1 VSAVPRLAVE
11 AASVRFGGVNALSN
25 VGLTIEPGEVLGLI
39 GPNGAGKTTLIN
51 AVTGLVALSSG
62 SAKLDGARIDGLPP
76 HRRARAGIARTYQN
90 LRLFPALSVEE
101 NIRAGAFVRRKTL
114 AAEEVRT
121 LLERLALAP
130 SDLGRIAS
138 TLPYGAQRRVEMAR
152 ALAAQPRLLV
162 LDEPAAGMN
171 ANETE
176 ALHAIIAS
184 VARDGAAVLLV
195 EHDMALVNA
204 ASDRVVVLNFGTVIA
219 HGTPGEIARDPAVIE
234 AYLGSAGE
242 S

>member
-1 VSAVPRLAVE
+1 MSAVPRLAVE
-11 AASVRFGGVNALSN
+11 AASVRYGGVNALSE
-25 VGLTIEPGEVLGLI
+25 VGLTIAPGEVLGLI

-51 AVTGLVALSSG
+51 AVTGLVPLSAG
-62 SAKLDGARIDGLPP
+62 SAKLDGVCIDGLPP

-90 LRLFPALSVEE
+90 LRLFRALSVEE
-101 NIRAGAFVRRKTL
+101 NIRAGAFQRRKTVTP
-114 AAEEVRT
+114 EELRA
-121 LLERLALAP
+121 LLERLAIAP

-152 ALAAQPRLLV
+152 ALAARPRLLV

-176 ALHAIIAS
+176 DLREIITS
-184 VARDGAAVLLV
+184 VARGGAGVLLV
-195 EHDMALVNA
+195 EHDMALVNS

-219 HGTPGEIARDPAVIE
+219 HGTPGEIARDPGVIE
-234 AYLGSAGE
+234 AYLGAASE